1 MKFKGLDVFI
11 ALLIVGMVLL
21 MVLPIPPFLLDLL
34 QLFNISLSIII
45 LLSSLYV
52 KRALDISSFPSLLL
66 ITTLLRLS
74 LNVSSTRLIL
84 LKGEDFNGQVIRAF
98 GDFVVGGNFIVGI
111 VIFLILVIIQF
122 LVITKGAE
130 RISEVTA
137 RFTLDAMPGKQMSID
152 ADLSSGLISEEDA
165 KTRREEIRR
174 EADFYGAMDGASKF
188 VRGDA
193 IAGLIIT
200 VINVVGGLLIG
211 SLTQGMSIGD
221 AAQLYTLLTVGDG
234 LVAQIPALLISTA
247 SGMVVSR
254 AASKENFGNDVIR
267 ELTSDRKVMNI
278 TGGVLITIGLVSPLP
293 VLPSLIL
300 GGSFIAIVYFENKS
314 MKEELVMQGAGGN
327 VDSYASSEQSDAN
340 EQQRSSSP
348 PLTSP
353 NEVSEVI
360 QNDTI
365 EVDIGYGLIPLA
377 DPQQGG
383 DLLDRITIV
392 RKQIAYEMGIII
404 APVRIRDSVLLS
416 SNEYMIKLK
425 GVEIGRFELIP
436 DRLFAINSGMASQEL
451 SGIES
456 EEPAFGLK
464 AYWIDES
471 QKEEAINSGYTV
483 VDAPSVFATHLS
495 ELIKKYSHEI
505 IGIRELEIIIEG
517 LRVKN
522 ATLVDTLVPN
532 MLKMHEIKNIV
543 QSLLYEKISIR
554 NMPVIFEN
562 LIETAD
568 KYGYDLERLV
578 ENVRI
583 GLGRQI
589 CESLK
594 SSDNQIHV
602 VALDSSVEKKILDSI
617 NEGEDGRFLALEPEY
632 SNIMIEKVSK
642 SLESLMMKGYNPILI
657 CSKSIRFPLANL
669 TLRFVQ
675 NINIIAYEEVPSD
688 LSLNVDEVITI

>member
-84 LKGEDFNGQVIRAF
+84 LNGEDFNGQVIRAF

-300 GGSFIAIVYFENKS
+300 GGSFIAIAYFENKS

-495 ELIKKYSHEI
+495 ELFKKYSHEI

-632 SNIMIEKVSK
+632 SNVMIEKVSK